1 MINTLGQIL
10 QIVAIIM
17 VVWGIPRQI
26 LLQYKNNRFGMD
38 ILFSFIIL
46 AVYILR
52 AWYTLLKGDWY
63 IFVPDV
69 IGSFLS
75 IINILQYWN
84 PKLWWMG
91 KQTEKLMIAIKKGIK
106 KWKQCMHP
114 GVLSGFFYKSTFNI
128 K

>member
-106 KWKQCMHP
+106 K
-114 GVLSGFFYKSTFNI
+114 
-128 K
+128 

>member
-1 MINTLGQIL
+1 MEQIVGQTL

-38 ILFSFIIL
+38 LLFSFVIL

-63 IFVPDV
+63 IFVPDA
-69 IGSFLS
+69 IGTILS

-84 PKLWWMG
+84 PKLWRMG
-91 KQTEKLMIAIKKGIK
+91 KWIEKSIISIRKT
-106 KWKQCMHP
+106 Q
-114 GVLSGFFYKSTFNI
+114 
-128 K
+128 